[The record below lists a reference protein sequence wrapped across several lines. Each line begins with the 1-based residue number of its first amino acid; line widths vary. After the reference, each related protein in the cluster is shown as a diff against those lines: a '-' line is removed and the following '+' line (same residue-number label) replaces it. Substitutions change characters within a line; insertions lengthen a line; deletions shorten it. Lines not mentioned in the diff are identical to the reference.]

1 MGSNTGATQQKK
13 QDLLVK
19 LLLAVA
25 VMASVDALIVV
36 LSIGLMDR

>member
-1 MGSNTGATQQKK
+1 MSALMGSNTGATQQKK

-25 VMASVDALIVV
+25 RN
-36 LSIGLMDR
+36 GEC